1 MATSNSVLPAEQIGR
16 APMGSWTGA
25 DPNSPAPR
33 RSLAPGRP
41 SLRAAFLV
49 SPAPMGGVETFKSD
63 RGPTR
68 ASLSRK
74 TGATRGREPQQY
86 CGWNG
91 ALEILAE
98 VSNAHKLEKL
108 A

>member
-41 SLRAAFLV
+41 SLRAAFL
-49 SPAPMGGVETFKSD
+49 SAQPRWAGLRPLSQTAGRPERHCHARPARRAGANLNNIVGGMG
-63 RGPTR
+63 R
-68 ASLSRK
+68 
-74 TGATRGREPQQY
+74 
-86 CGWNG
+86 
-91 ALEILAE
+91 
-98 VSNAHKLEKL
+98 
-108 A
+108 